1 MNFAFKLNRI
11 LTAVL
16 LAFLFTIN
24 LFPQEALIR
33 VNRLW
38 GEVEENGGN
47 RGINYN
53 ASNLNLFA
61 DYNAYG
67 CRFQGTEGFFGG
79 FVAVATDNWNGVPA
93 VFSPIESDQS
103 NGKVIIPLENY
114 ARFSNPLYT
123 VTTGGNTTTLPSNDL
138 GGAIVD
144 PSKCIGTSDQT
155 VTVTNGYSCG
165 ITVQKKVLAWEEN
178 LNNNYSVIDLTFTN
192 DTSITFTK
200 FYIFLHYGEYPF
212 QEADGTNPAVAAV
225 DKYATNAPRKWYH
238 YYGAKTSD
246 TLRIFYNYSS
256 DDPEDAGDRMG
267 QPLTVQ
273 GGRLLDYDYT
283 FTATLHASAA
293 PYFSTASYTG
303 QIDPNDAD
311 DMNQPSV
318 TTVANMQNVLNIP
331 QFSSSYN
338 PTSNFGNQYYQLI
351 NGTTLAGEDMTG
363 ADVRPGY
370 HRSNLDAQGKNAPG
384 GEAGISALSNSFESM
399 IESYGPYTFTP
410 GQKIRIVTITGIAG
424 ISRTKAVQV
433 GEQWYNDTKNGT
445 NTLSDPP
452 NLPNSTTGYLPP
464 NFVFPEN
471 ATEIDKKKD
480 RWISTGID
488 TMNLTVSRAKWNF
501 QHNYQAPPTPPPPT
515 NLSVSGTGKGIVLEW
530 SDMAAQANVNFV
542 GYRVM
547 RKLGDADTT
556 YYKEVF
562 RSDTTSDKN
571 VNTFTDP
578 NVKVGAF
585 YYYYVQAMETVPNDP
600 NVYPPDRGK
609 TVYGG
614 RVYFYNNTQ
623 VIPVAL
629 VNNTGALDKIAIVP
643 NPYNYNDPIL
653 RSYGIKNPPNL
664 QITFFEL
671 PHTITIRIFTE
682 SGNLVKTI
690 EHNGD
695 FGSENWNMT
704 NENGQTI
711 ASGVY
716 VVLFRTPDGATSFQK
731 LVVAR

>member
-11 LTAVL
+11 LTVL
-16 LAFLFTIN
+16 LAFLFTSN

-38 GEVEENGGN
+38 GEVEENGSN

-61 DYNAYG
+61 DYDAFG

-79 FVAVATDNWNGVPA
+79 FIAVATDNWNGAPA
-93 VFSPIESDQS
+93 VFSPIETDQS
-103 NGKVIIPLENY
+103 NGKVIKSLENY
-114 ARFSNPLYT
+114 ARYSNPLYT
-123 VTTGGNTTTLPSNDL
+123 VTTGDNTTTLPSNDL
-138 GGAIVD
+138 GGAVVD

-192 DTSITFTK
+192 DASITFTN
-200 FYIFLHYGEYPF
+200 FYVFLHYGEYPL
-212 QEADGTNPAVAAV
+212 QEADGTNPSIAAA
-225 DKYATNAPRKWYH
+225 DKYASNAPRKWYH

-273 GGRLLDYDYT
+273 GGRLLDYDFT
-283 FTATLHASAA
+283 FTATLHASVQ
-293 PYFSTASYTG
+293 PYTPSG
-303 QIDPNDAD
+303 IMVNNIDQNDKD
-311 DMNQPSV
+311 TLDQPSI

-331 QFSSSYN
+331 QFSSSYD
-338 PTSNFGNQYYQLI
+338 PTSNFGVQYYQLL
-351 NGTTLAGEDMTG
+351 NGTRLAGEDMTG
-363 ADVRPGY
+363 ADVRPGH
-370 HRSNLDAQGKNAPG
+370 HRSNLDEQGKNAPG

-399 IESYGPYTFTP
+399 IESYGPYTFAP
-410 GQKIRIVTITGIAG
+410 GQQIRIVTITGIAG
-424 ISRTKAVQV
+424 MSRDKAVQV
-433 GEQWYNDTKNGT
+433 GEQWNNDTKNGT

-452 NLPNSTTGYLPP
+452 NLPNPTTGYFPA

-471 ATEIDKKKD
+471 ATETDKKKD
-480 RWISTGID
+480 RWVSTGID
-488 TMNLTVSRAKWNF
+488 SMNLTVSRAKWNF
-501 QHNYQAPPTPPPPT
+501 QHNYQAPATPPPPT
-515 NLSVSGTGKGIVLEW
+515 SLTVSGTGRGIVLQW
-530 SDMAAQANVNFV
+530 SDIAAQSDANFV

-547 RKLGDADTT
+547 RKLGSTDTT

-562 RSDTTSDKN
+562 RSDTTADRN
-571 VNTFTDP
+571 INTFTDP

-585 YYYYVQAMETVPNDP
+585 YYYYVQAMETVSNDP
-600 NVYPPDRGK
+600 YIYPADRGK
-609 TVYGG
+609 IIYSG

-629 VNNTGALDKIAIVP
+629 VNSSGDLNKIAIVP
-643 NPYNYNDPIL
+643 NPFNFNDPNL
-653 RSYGIKNPPNL
+653 QSYGITNPTNL

-671 PHTITIRIFTE
+671 PHAITIKIFTE
-682 SGNLVKTI
+682 SGNLVTTI
-690 EHNGD
+690 NHNGD
-695 FGSENWNMT
+695 YGSENWNMT
-704 NENGQTI
+704 NDNGQTI
-711 ASGVY
+711 ASGIY
-716 VVLFRTPDGATSFQK
+716 VVVFQKPDGAVSFQK
-731 LVVAR
+731 LIVAR